1 MRNWACLPL
10 KVAIIYSWRFQ
21 GFSNRAEKR
30 AIVCKWTDIFTCNG
44 RRNITYATLG
54 AGLSDYAF
62 QSKSNLYS
70 PSPPFVSVC
79 PGASTFI
86 IDCSSYILYFSLPSA
101 YVWWLK
107 QLDICQTR
115 YWTHNWNRNVLLL
128 KNFGFPLLRFAGCT
142 LQSCFNVIFK
152 CLAGQFPKTW
162 SCFRSTKK
170 AKVSDNCLCL
180 VYICRKMD
188 TWHRTATSDRADI
201 ELEIHLLRNASN
213 WETSINGHIFRHI
226 TVFIVAVCNF
236 PVNLA
241 SKQCTSPWSVQLF
254 LNLKVSVIWMLQCN

>member
-128 KNFGFPLLRFAGCT
+128 K
-142 LQSCFNVIFK
+142 K
-152 CLAGQFPKTW
+152 
-162 SCFRSTKK
+162 FRLSSP
-170 AKVSDNCLCL
+170 AVCGL
-180 VYICRKMD
+180 Y
-188 TWHRTATSDRADI
+188 
-201 ELEIHLLRNASN
+201 
-213 WETSINGHIFRHI
+213 TSI
-226 TVFIVAVCNF
+226 
-236 PVNLA
+236 
-241 SKQCTSPWSVQLF
+241 
-254 LNLKVSVIWMLQCN
+254 MLQCDLQVSSWAISQDMKLLSFHKESQGFR